1 MGQQKRYIEDFARR
15 TERSVDVAVTRPMPI
30 GLTDAELD
38 LEHNSIT
45 EADEPI
51 PVRAFVRFHEAVIHP
66 TCEAIAWTNRAVKV
80 RVYMSTGAIHNVW
93 VWASAVDRLGPYD
106 RR

>member
-1 MGQQKRYIEDFARR
+1 MGRQARYVDDMARR
-15 TERSVDVAVTRPMPI
+15 TERSVDVAVTRPKPI

-38 LEHNSIT
+38 LDHNPVT
-45 EADEPI
+45 EAGEPL

-66 TCEAIAWTNRAVKV
+66 TCEAIAWTSRAVKV
-80 RVYMSTGAIHNVW
+80 RVYMSTGAVHDVW
-93 VWASAVDRLGPYD
+93 VWASAVDRLDPHE